1 MPVVSIPVDLLSR
14 LIEKQLSSEE
24 LLRVLSE
31 LGCDVEGVDPTTNSL
46 KINLLPARPDM
57 FDICGLARCLKG
69 YLGISTGL
77 PQYQF
82 KDSGVRIVV
91 KPGLEKVRPFICA
104 AIVRAIKLDEELIKV
119 MMDLQ
124 ENLHWGLG
132 RDRRRASIGIY
143 DLNTVEPDFVYQPVA
158 PEGIKFIPLGEDRP
172 FTPAEILK
180 FHPKGQAYQHLLQG
194 FPVYPLLTDRNGFV
208 LSLPPIIN
216 SEKTKVTSTTTD
228 LFIDV
233 TGPDEWATNKTLCVI
248 CATFADLGG
257 EVQTVKIEYR
267 DGKTIITPDM
277 EPEQITIS
285 PAEAEKVIGINLT
298 QEEMIQLLQRMRYH
312 AQPAN
317 NNQILVTVPA
327 YRCDVIHPYDV
338 IEDIAIG
345 YGYHRLQPQLLG
357 TATPSNPLKI
367 EELCQLCRRVMTGL
381 GFIETLSLNLSSPEA
396 QFDHLGI
403 KDDGKTILLE
413 NPVSVEQRILRRHLL
428 FGILETLKLNSTQ
441 TLPQKIFEIGDVFTI
456 KPDNETGAD
465 EKRHLAIGM
474 ADSKVGFAELK
485 SVIEALAREMDIEIV
500 FTPFDQAP
508 FLAGRCAR
516 LTKPDKTPVGICGEV
531 HPEVLERF
539 NLTVPVALAEIDIQT
554 LFSL

>member
-82 KDSGVRIVV
+82 KDSGVRVVV

-158 PEGIKFIPLGEDRP
+158 SEGIKFIPLGEDRP

-257 EVQTVKIEYR
+257 EVQTVKIEYP

-285 PAEAEKVIGINLT
+285 FAEAEKVIGINLT

-441 TLPQKIFEIGDVFTI
+441 TLPQKIFEIGDVFAI
-456 KPDNETGAD
+456 APDKETGAE